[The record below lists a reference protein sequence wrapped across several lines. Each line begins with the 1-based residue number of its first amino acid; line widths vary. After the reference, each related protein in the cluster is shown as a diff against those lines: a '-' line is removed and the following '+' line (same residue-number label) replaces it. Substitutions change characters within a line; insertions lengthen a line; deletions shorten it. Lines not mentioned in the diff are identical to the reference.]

1 MVSLPPSCRFTT
13 PFIPRPHT
21 ITAICQRRPIDLG
34 GTLQKQQL
42 SIYWLDT
49 FVWCSA
55 TSPPRMHS
63 VPCSSWAVYIPTDFD
78 VWRSIVR
85 AVRSSL
91 LAACEEASINA
102 ACVASTLLKHG
113 APTARWRR
121 SACGSACGRRS
132 RSKGLGAWCFDG
144 KSVVR
149 GGVSN
154 HVAQE
159 RLRYAAQS
167 PHSQVASAP
176 RRLTLFPFSEL
187 DRGRVHLRTLGV
199 KRGLRDREQSI
210 EVAWCT

>member
-1 MVSLPPSCRFTT
+1 MPFHNPVHPAAAHDNSNLPAAPNR
-13 PFIPRPHT
+13 PRWYPTEAAAEH
-21 ITAICQRRPIDLG
+21 ILARYLRLLQRA
-34 GTLQKQQL
+34 
-42 SIYWLDT
+42 
-49 FVWCSA
+49 CSA
-55 TSPPRMHS
+55 TSPPRTHS

-187 DRGRVHLRTLGV
+187 DRGLVHLRTLGV
-199 KRGLRDREQSI
+199 RHGLRDREQSI